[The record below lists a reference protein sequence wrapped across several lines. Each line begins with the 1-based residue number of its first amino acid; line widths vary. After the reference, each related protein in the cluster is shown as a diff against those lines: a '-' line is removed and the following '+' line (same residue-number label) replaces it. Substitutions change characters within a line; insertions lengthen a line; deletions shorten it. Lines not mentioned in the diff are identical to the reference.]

1 MVNWQY
7 LCTYQLKETEVKCPE
22 TNEGITP
29 FHLAAKNGHFAICEL
44 IITNPNVTNKNP
56 KDPTWKTP
64 FHWAAQN
71 GFVKICHLIILYSD
85 DKNPGNLMGI
95 TPLHVA
101 ASKGHLS
108 ICHLIIEN
116 IGEDKNP
123 RELRQNNTPFHFA
136 ALNGHTSVCQLFLNH
151 IDNLQPTNS
160 YGNTP
165 F

>member
-1 MVNWQY
+1 
-7 LCTYQLKETEVKCPE
+7 
-22 TNEGITP
+22 
-29 FHLAAKNGHFAICEL
+29 
-44 IITNPNVTNKNP
+44 VTNKNP

-116 IGEDKNP
+116 MGEDKNP

-151 IDNLQPTNS
+151 IDNPQPINS
-160 YGNTP
+160 YGDTP
-165 F
+165 FQWALKCRKLEVCELILQHIVDMVDNARLPSEEFPIQNF